1 MSRETKLAKNTII
14 LSIGTFLPRFAS
26 FITLP
31 ILTAYLSKEQYGV
44 YDLITILA
52 SLLLPVTTLLI
63 SAASFRFLIERNRDI
78 KSARLYFSNSTGFMV
93 PMSLFALTVLYF
105 LLPIKSSSLKLW
117 ICIYLFF
124 DALVSNVRQIAR
136 GMSKNIYYS
145 ISAIISALI
154 KIIFALLLV
163 RFLQYELL
171 GAVVAL
177 AMSSFASFLFI
188 AFKIRAH
195 ELFDPKLI
203 NLKTIKKMLAYSW
216 PMVPNNLSGWVIR
229 VSDRLIISIF
239 MGLADNAVYA
249 VANKMP
255 SLLMMAQSAFS
266 MAWQESASIASSNED
281 VDKYYSR
288 MFTVMNNF
296 YSGCL
301 GLIIALTPML
311 FKILVRRDYS
321 DAYPQMSILFLAVF
335 FHCMSSFLGGIYIA
349 FKKTRSVGLTTI
361 AAAIVNL
368 AVNGALIKFIGLFA
382 ASGSTLV
389 SYMFLFF
396 FRVYDVRKFVKIKY
410 NVLKF
415 SGSICV
421 LMFESVLCLIN
432 TRTLN
437 IVNLCVASTAFFF
450 LNREIA
456 KKIIKKLK

>member
-1 MSRETKLAKNTII
+1 
-14 LSIGTFLPRFAS
+14 
-26 FITLP
+26 
-31 ILTAYLSKEQYGV
+31 
-44 YDLITILA
+44 
-52 SLLLPVTTLLI
+52 
-63 SAASFRFLIERNRDI
+63 
-78 KSARLYFSNSTGFMV
+78 
-93 PMSLFALTVLYF
+93 
-105 LLPIKSSSLKLW
+105 
-117 ICIYLFF
+117 
-124 DALVSNVRQIAR
+124 
-136 GMSKNIYYS
+136 
-145 ISAIISALI
+145 
-154 KIIFALLLV
+154 
-163 RFLQYELL
+163 
-171 GAVVAL
+171 
-177 AMSSFASFLFI
+177 
-188 AFKIRAH
+188 
-195 ELFDPKLI
+195 
-203 NLKTIKKMLAYSW
+203 
-216 PMVPNNLSGWVIR
+216 
-229 VSDRLIISIF
+229 